1 MLEPDLSTLT
11 TEARNPRTRDL
22 DAMAPLQ
29 LAQAMHRE
37 DAAAVAAVEAVLPTV
52 AAAIEAIAAR
62 MQRGGR
68 LIYIGAGTSG
78 RLGVLDAVECRP
90 TFSAPEGLVV
100 GVIAGGEPA
109 LVRAAEGIEDRA
121 ADGAADVARLDLT
134 AQDTVVGIA
143 ASGRTPYVV
152 GALVHARAA
161 GSLCVALVCN
171 AGSAVAAAADLAIE
185 PVVGAE
191 ALTGSTRLKAGTAT
205 KLVLNMLSTGVM
217 ASLGKCYENLMVD
230 VQATNDKLR
239 ARAKRIVAQA
249 TSLPAERAA
258 ALLSQC
264 QGEVKTAI
272 VAGLGGVTAEVAR
285 TALVAQGHS
294 VRRALATLRASG

>member
-1 MLEPDLSTLT
+1 MHEPDLSTLT
-11 TEARNPRTRDL
+11 TEARNPRTRHL
-22 DAMAPLQ
+22 DAMSALE
-29 LAQAMHRE
+29 LAQAMNRE
-37 DAAAVAAVEAVLPTV
+37 DALAVVAVERVLPTV
-52 AAAIEAIAAR
+52 AAAIDAVAAR
-62 MQRGGR
+62 LRAGGR
-68 LIYIGAGTSG
+68 LIYLGAGTSG

-109 LVRAAEGIEDRA
+109 LIRAAEGIEDRA
-121 ADGAADVARLDLT
+121 ADGVADLDKL
-134 AQDTVVGIA
+134 APRASDAVVGIA

-152 GALVHARAA
+152 GALQRARAV
-161 GSLCVALVCN
+161 GALTLAVVCN

-185 PVVGAE
+185 PVVGPE

-217 ASLGKCYENLMVD
+217 AQLGKCYENLMVD

-249 TSLPAERAA
+249 TGLPAERAA
-258 ALLSQC
+258 ALLAQC

-272 VAGLGGVTAEVAR
+272 VVGLGGVAADVAR
-285 TALVAQGHS
+285 EALAAHGHS
-294 VRRALATLRASG
+294 ARRALTGLRGGR